1 MVTDL
6 TGGVAIEDIAHM
18 TIDNSMRKRRAVH
31 VAKPLAVE
39 GGVRYDLGESVL
51 RRIPDAAAHSFGEQV
66 TGAFTW
72 TRRTR
77 ELAEASRGHMSI
89 SPTSPQVVHSS
100 SSSSSDE
107 TQSHWCTG
115 SKPATAAAASDVP
128 PSTAPPLFD
137 ALPAELVSAV
147 AAALCTAAG
156 LVAMGRTCR
165 TWRLAVGGQGAPLWW
180 GLVRRNQPPQQRAL
194 NHELHC
200 VLALTQAYP

>member
-72 TRRTR
+72 TRRTER
-77 ELAEASRGHMSI
+77 AEASRGRMSI

-100 SSSSSDE
+100 SGSSSDE
-107 TQSHWCTG
+107 THGC
-115 SKPATAAAASDVP
+115 KPGTAAAASDVP

-165 TWRLAVGGQGAPLWW
+165 TWRLAVGGQGAPLW
-180 GLVRRNQPPQQRAL
+180 
-194 NHELHC
+194 
-200 VLALTQAYP
+200 

>member
-1 MVTDL
+1 M
-6 TGGVAIEDIAHM
+6 
-18 TIDNSMRKRRAVH
+18 
-31 VAKPLAVE
+31 
-39 GGVRYDLGESVL
+39 L
-51 RRIPDAAAHSFGEQV
+51 RRIPDAAAHSFDEQV

-77 ELAEASRGHMSI
+77 ERAEASRGRMSI
-89 SPTSPQVVHSS
+89 SPTSPHVHSS

-115 SKPATAAAASDVP
+115 SKPATPAAASDVL

-165 TWRLAVGGQGAPLWW
+165 MWRLAVGGQGAPLW
-180 GLVRRNQPPQQRAL
+180 
-194 NHELHC
+194 
-200 VLALTQAYP
+200 

>member
-1 MVTDL
+1 MVSAAL
-6 TGGVAIEDIAHM
+6 TGAAAIENIAYM
-18 TIDNSMRKRRAVH
+18 TIDNNMRKRRAVH
-31 VAKPLAVE
+31 AAKPPAVE
-39 GGVRYDLGESVL
+39 GCVRHDLGESVL
-51 RRIPDAAAHSFGEQV
+51 RRTPNDAAAHSFGEQV

-72 TRRTR
+72 TRRTER
-77 ELAEASRGHMSI
+77 AEASRGRMSI

-100 SSSSSDE
+100 SGSSSDE
-107 TQSHWCTG
+107 THGC
-115 SKPATAAAASDVP
+115 KPGTPAAASDVP

-137 ALPAELVSAV
+137 ALPAELISAV